1 MTDSPTWNENP
12 FSFSLVQLVLA
23 HLGNADLHL
32 AMGAFFAEV
41 DQSIAQHD
49 PVCRNRGAC
58 CRFDGFGH
66 KLYVTSVELIYFVQ
80 GQRDAWRDMPAQKQ
94 ACHPA
99 DAASVCPY
107 HVGGG
112 CTARSHRPL
121 GCRIF
126 YCDPETRDWQPAE
139 YERRH
144 GELRRLGV
152 RLGVDY
158 RYVEWLSA
166 LRELDGAI
174 FPAIGVPSDR
184 IDADGQGMIE

>member
-1 MTDSPTWNENP
+1 MTDS
-12 FSFSLVQLVLA
+12 LAQLVLA
-23 HLGNADLHL
+23 HLGNAELHR
-32 AMGAFFAEV
+32 AMAAFFAEV
-41 DQSIAQHD
+41 DQSIARQN

-58 CRFDGFGH
+58 CRFDSFGH
-66 KLYVTSVELIYFVQ
+66 KLYVTGVELIYFVQ
-80 GQRDAWRDMPAQKQ
+80 GQRAAWRR
-94 ACHPA
+94 A
-99 DAASVCPY
+99 DGTGLCPY
-107 HVGGG
+107 HVGGE

-126 YCDPETRDWQPAE
+126 YCDPDTRDWQPAE

-166 LRELDGAI
+166 LRELDGAT
-174 FPAIGVPSDR
+174 FPAIRVPSDG
-184 IDADGQGMIE
+184 IDAGGQGMIQ